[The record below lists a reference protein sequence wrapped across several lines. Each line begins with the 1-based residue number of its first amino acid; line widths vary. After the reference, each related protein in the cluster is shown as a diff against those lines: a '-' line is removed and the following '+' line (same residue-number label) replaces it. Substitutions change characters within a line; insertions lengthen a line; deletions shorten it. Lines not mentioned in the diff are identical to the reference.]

1 MAVDFARNAKLWVRT
16 NGNGAVSSRFRIPG
30 VVGVGYWGSKHLR
43 VLRSLPDVA
52 RVVAID
58 ERVASMPDLAQAVAR
73 GDAFTSLTD
82 ALPHVDAVVIATPP
96 TSHVDLALTAI
107 RAGKHVL
114 VEKPLATSSW
124 DALCIVDAAR
134 EHDVRLMAG
143 HTFEH
148 NAAVKAL
155 RGVIQSGELGDL
167 YYLDSARLNLGLYQ
181 RDVNVVMDLAPHD
194 VSIANFVLG
203 ATPTSVR
210 CRPDSSFRS
219 PTAAA

>member
-1 MAVDFARNAKLWVRT
+1 MQT
-16 NGNGAVSSRFRIPG
+16 NKETVSDLRIG

-124 DALCIVDAAR
+124 D
-134 EHDVRLMAG
+134 
-143 HTFEH
+143 
-148 NAAVKAL
+148 
-155 RGVIQSGELGDL
+155 
-167 YYLDSARLNLGLYQ
+167 Q
-181 RDVNVVMDLAPHD
+181 R
-194 VSIANFVLG
+194 S
-203 ATPTSVR
+203 T
-210 CRPDSSFRS
+210 
-219 PTAAA
+219 